1 MVVGEARTYNLEV
14 LTHSVNLIRRGARL
28 VGTNPDITGPV
39 EKGIMP
45 ATGALVKPIELATG
59 KKCYFVGKPNPL
71 MMRTALKKLGCV
83 REETAIIGDRMDTD
97 ILAGVETEMDT
108 VLVLSGVTSSEEI
121 DTYAYRPKIVIN
133 DVGDF
138 AR

>member
-1 MVVGEARTYNLEV
+1 
-14 LTHSVNLIRRGARL
+14 
-28 VGTNPDITGPV
+28 
-39 EKGIMP
+39 
-45 ATGALVKPIELATG
+45 
-59 KKCYFVGKPNPL
+59 

-108 VLVLSGVTSSEEI
+108 VLVLSGVTSPEEI
-121 DTYAYRPKIVIN
+121 NTYAYRPKIVIN

-138 AR
+138 VR